1 MSNKEECETED
12 FDERFLESGK
22 ETERAQ
28 WSDSRQFFLTILGFC
43 VGLGNI
49 WRFPYLCQQNGGGAF
64 IIPFIIMMIL
74 EGMPLLLLELG
85 MGQRLR
91 TGSLGVWSSVRPW
104 LGGIGFG
111 SAVISTLVG
120 LYYNVIIAWCIYYLF
135 NSFGTSL
142 TWASCPMDP
151 LFPNTTVRECEISS
165 ETQYFWYRNTLDI
178 TPSIEI
184 NGGIRWWML
193 ICLIISW
200 LLIYAIISKGIQS
213 SGKVVYFTA
222 LFPYLVLTI
231 FFIRGI
237 TLNGA
242 VDGLVH
248 MFYPKL
254 EKLIEP
260 RVWLD
265 AANQVFYS
273 FGLAFGSFIS
283 FGSYNPPEKNIVRD
297 VYRIT
302 VCNTLTAV
310 YGCAVVFSIL
320 GFKARHLF
328 DKCMEHDISTLV
340 HIIEAWKDRNVNSI
354 TENEYLGIM
363 VSHGF
368 NASHL
373 ELHNCSMEKELNQ
386 AAEGTGLAFI
396 VMADV
401 FTMLPGAPFWSILF
415 FSMLLSLGIGSQ
427 IGILEG
433 VIGIIFDVPQF
444 KNVKKPILTGITCIC
459 MFSIGTLFVTGAGEY
474 WVTLFDSYGALGL
487 TLIALTEIIVVMY
500 VYGHKKFTQDIKM
513 MTGVTPGPYWQAS
526 WRFAAPLVLSMVL
539 IMSIYS
545 QIKNTPT
552 YNAWNKELGKGVKV
566 EFPNWTMVIA
576 LFLALMSILPIIL
589 YGFLNKFFGFSVFGS
604 KSFPRINTSASNQP
618 MLGENSFK
626 EYHDIL
632 KSNTNSTDEEDSS
645 DDRGIVVNED
655 NNTLGLSI
663 LKDPAILQ

>member
-1 MSNKEECETED
+1 
-12 FDERFLESGK
+12 
-22 ETERAQ
+22 
-28 WSDSRQFFLTILGFC
+28 
-43 VGLGNI
+43 
-49 WRFPYLCQQNGGGAF
+49 
-64 IIPFIIMMIL
+64 
-74 EGMPLLLLELG
+74 

-193 ICLIISW
+193 IFQEKWST
-200 LLIYAIISKGIQS
+200 SRPS
-213 SGKVVYFTA
+213 
-222 LFPYLVLTI
+222 FPTWFLPI

-260 RVWLD
+260 RVC
-265 AANQVFYS
+265 
-273 FGLAFGSFIS
+273 
-283 FGSYNPPEKNIVRD
+283 YNPPEKNIVRD

-373 ELHNCSMEKELNQ
+373 ELRNCSMEKELNQ

-401 FTMLPGAPFWSILF
+401 FTMLPGAPFWR
-415 FSMLLSLGIGSQ
+415 
-427 IGILEG
+427 

-526 WRFAAPLVLSMVL
+526 WRFAAPLVLR
-539 IMSIYS
+539 I
-545 QIKNTPT
+545 
-552 YNAWNKELGKGVKV
+552 GKGCQSGISKLDYVSLA
-566 EFPNWTMVIA
+566 PSHSRA
-576 LFLALMSILPIIL
+576 LILL
-589 YGFLNKFFGFSVFGS
+589 H
-604 KSFPRINTSASNQP
+604 RIKP

-645 DDRGIVVNED
+645 SDDRGIVVNED
-655 NNTLGLSI
+655 NSTLGLSI